1 MIRKE
6 DNCMTPGFIVF
17 EGLDGAGKTTQIR
30 LLAAALEQR
39 GHKVAVSTEPTE
51 YESGRALRA
60 ALSGSV
66 RKTPAE
72 MAVMFTADRIAH
84 NQNEE
89 SGIERLLRDGYT
101 VISDRYYY
109 SSLAYQGSVT
119 DPAWVAHLNLDC
131 PEIRKP
137 DLCIFL
143 DLSPEISMKR
153 ITENRSSGEREIY
166 ETLDQLTRIR
176 KTFLDVFA
184 MLTETDDEARREN
197 VVFVDASGTI
207 EEVAQSV
214 LSAVLGEET
223 TA

>member
-1 MIRKE
+1 M
-6 DNCMTPGFIVF
+6 NVTPRFIVF

-30 LLAAALEQR
+30 LLAEELEKR
-39 GHKVAVSTEPTE
+39 GCKVALSTEPTE
-51 YESGRALRA
+51 YASGKALRE
-60 ALSGSV
+60 ALSGRV
-66 RKTPAE
+66 KKTPAE

-119 DPAWVAHLNLDC
+119 DPEWVAHLNLDC

-137 DLCIFL
+137 DLCVFF
-143 DLSPEISMKR
+143 DLSPEVSMQR
-153 ITENRSSGEREIY
+153 ITQNRSAGEREIY

-176 KTFLDVFA
+176 ETFLSVFER
-184 MLTETDDEARREN
+184 LTNTEDAEKREN
-197 VVFVDASGTI
+197 VRFVDASGTI
-207 EEVAQSV
+207 EEVAALV
-214 LSAVLGEET
+214 LRAVTE
-223 TA
+223 A

>member
-1 MIRKE
+1 MLDHGDRNE
-6 DNCMTPGFIVF
+6 LLFSVF
-17 EGLDGAGKTTQIR
+17 SVCRENGVITR
-30 LLAAALEQR
+30 R
-39 GHKVAVSTEPTE
+39 G
-51 YESGRALRA
+51 GDLR
-60 ALSGSV
+60 
-66 RKTPAE
+66 RTR
-72 MAVMFTADRIAH
+72 FTADRIAH

-137 DLCIFL
+137 DLCVFL

-184 MLTETDDEARREN
+184 MLTETEDEARREN